1 MPSKWMIGGKAV
13 LKPFRKEMMK
23 DKHLASVFDYE
34 DSGFCFNGQHIDG
47 GIMYFLWD
55 KKHSGELIYFYKP
68 TNGNR
73 FLTKRLLTDGNSD
86 IVIRDSRRQAI
97 ITKTSKYPSFSQ
109 IVSARKPFG
118 ISTDIFNNKS
128 VYTEYKLSDKPFV
141 NSALLWG
148 VYGIKG
154 GAKRITSYIAID
166 AITKIKHG

>member
-1 MPSKWMIGGKAV
+1 MDDWRKAV

-47 GIMYFLWD
+47 VLCISFGIRNFC
-55 KKHSGELIYFYKP
+55 ELIYFYKP

-128 VYTEYKLSDKPFV
+128 VYTEYK
-141 NSALLWG
+141 
-148 VYGIKG
+148 
-154 GAKRITSYIAID
+154 
-166 AITKIKHG
+166 